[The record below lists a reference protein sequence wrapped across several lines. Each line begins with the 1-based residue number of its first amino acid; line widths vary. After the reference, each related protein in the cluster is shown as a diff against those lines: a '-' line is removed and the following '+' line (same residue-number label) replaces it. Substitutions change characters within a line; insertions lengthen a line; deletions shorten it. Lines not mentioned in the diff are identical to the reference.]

1 MTQPDF
7 PETADEKRPEPKPA
21 GDESGTNEVQ
31 HEPNPKADKMPD
43 GEHKH
48 IPRSPYTTGNY

>member
-1 MTQPDF
+1 MTQPKP
-7 PETADEKRPEPKPA
+7 PEATEQKKPSPKPGADEA
-21 GDESGTNEVQ
+21 GTNEVQ
-31 HEPNPKADKMPD
+31 HEPDPGAERTPD

>member
-1 MTQPDF
+1 MTQPKP
-7 PETADEKRPEPKPA
+7 PEATEKKKPPPTPA

-31 HEPNPKADKMPD
+31 HEPDPKAERTPD